1 MNDAIFC
8 RVLCETV
15 RDMIGKLGTS
25 AADSEINEKC
35 ATLSQKLDSLLQT
48 LQEETETMGESTET
62 EPSSSPPQEE
72 EEAEV
77 LFILC

>member
-1 MNDAIFC
+1 MITQVVFAIVLLFC

-25 AADSEINEKC
+25 AADTEINEKC

-48 LQEETETMGESTET
+48 LQEETEVMGENSET
-62 EPSSSPPQEE
+62 EPTSPHEE
-72 EEAEV
+72 EEEV
-77 LFILC
+77 G